1 MISTLN
7 SSTNR
12 VTGLASGLET
22 EELVTQLT
30 SATRSKIEKAEQDKQ
45 ILEWKQ
51 DAYREVSTALV
62 EFHTKYFDSS
72 SGSLLADSLQKLS
85 ATSSDSSYIS
95 AISTS
100 SNSATSIYVEDIVS
114 LASSAKLKSSGS
126 VSAALSGTLSSENL
140 SSLAGK
146 SMTVTLDG
154 VSKSISFSD
163 QTYSSSADAAEE
175 LTALLKDAFGAGSI
189 QVELNGDSLS
199 LSADT
204 STITLGSA
212 DDTESDALTLL
223 GFEDG
228 ASNRISLSKSL
239 SALSLETPVETDNVS
254 FTINGE
260 DFTFSS
266 SATLNSVINSINSSD
281 AGVTLTYSKLAD
293 SFTMTSKQTGAAS
306 SVTFEDT
313 EGSFL
318 SSIFGE
324 GKVTAG
330 TDAVI
335 RVGLNGETNEDDLI
349 TVTRNSNTFDL
360 DGTVITLNK
369 KADADAAENVTID
382 VSLDTDALIE
392 KVTDFVTDYNALLD
406 LVNGKLNEKKY
417 SDFLP
422 LTDDEK
428 EELTEDE
435 QEEWTEKA
443 KSGLLRND
451 IYLQGIVGSLRSS
464 LYTSVSSLSSSD
476 EGVGL
481 ILSDIGITT
490 GVYTDNGKLVI
501 DSDKLRETIE
511 SDPDGVL
518 SLLTQK
524 STVAYSRY
532 NTDENKKLRYEQS
545 GLIWRISDIV
555 KNNISKTGIKGSLI
569 ELAGSPE
576 TNFVGTTTY
585 SQRISDMEDR
595 IDALT
600 DKLADEEDYYWSKFT
615 AMETAL
621 SSLNSQSSWLSSMSS
636 DS

>member
-7 SSTNR
+7 SNTNR
-12 VTGLASGLET
+12 ITGLASGLET

-30 SATRSKIEKAEQDKQ
+30 STTRSKIEKAEQDKQ

-126 VSAALSGTLSSENL
+126 VSAALSGTLSSDSL
-140 SSLAGK
+140 SSLSGK

-163 QTYSSSADAAEE
+163 QTYSSSSDAAEE
-175 LTALLKDAFGAGSI
+175 LTSLLSDAFGAGSI
-189 QVELNGDSLS
+189 QVTLDGDSLS

-204 STITLGSA
+204 STITLTSA

-239 SALSLETPVETDNVS
+239 SALSLETPVDTDNVS

-293 SFTMTSKQTGAAS
+293 SFTMTSTQTGAAS

-335 RVGLNGETNEDDLI
+335 QVGLNGETDEDDLI

-382 VSLDTDALIE
+382 VSLDTDALVDKI
-392 KVTDFVTDYNALLD
+392 TDFVTDYNALLD

-428 EELTEDE
+428 DELTEDE

-451 IYLQGIVGSLRSS
+451 IYLQGIVSSLRSS

-476 EGVGL
+476 EDVGL

-518 SLLTQK
+518 SLLTQN

-532 NTDENKKLRYEQS
+532 NTDEDKKLRYEQS

-600 DKLADEEDYYWSKFT
+600 DKLAEEEDYYWSKFT

-621 SSLNSQSSWLSSMSS
+621 NSLNSQSSWLSSMSS